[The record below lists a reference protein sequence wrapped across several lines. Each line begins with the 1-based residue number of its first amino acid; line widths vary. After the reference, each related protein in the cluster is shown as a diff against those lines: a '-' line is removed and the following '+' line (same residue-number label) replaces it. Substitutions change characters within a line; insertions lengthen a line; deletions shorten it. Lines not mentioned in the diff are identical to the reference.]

1 VPRPATA
8 PLDGLRVL
16 DLSRALA
23 GPYAT
28 MTLADLGADVIKI
41 EGPGG
46 GDDTRSWGPP
56 FVTGSSGVQESTY
69 FLSANRGKK
78 SVAADLKSEA
88 GIELILELARTA
100 DVLVENFRP
109 GVMDRLGLSSQRLL
123 EHNPR
128 LVILSISGFGAAGPD
143 AGRVGYD
150 QILQAEGGL
159 MSVTG
164 DQASGP
170 VKVGVPVA
178 DIATALL
185 GIIGVLAALRDRDRS
200 GYGQVVSTSLLAS
213 QIALHTFQGTRWLV
227 AGEVPGPSGN
237 HHPTI
242 APYGLFPTASAPIV
256 IAVGSEAIWRR
267 FAPLV
272 EIDFDDERFADNPAR
287 MNHRDDLYGAIVKAF
302 ATRPAEE
309 WTELL
314 ADAGVPAG
322 VVKTMDQVYD
332 SAQVAA
338 EDLILDVEHST
349 LGAIRLP
356 GRPLRFSRSAA
367 PAALPPPT
375 LGQHNGVV
383 RERLWEE

>member
-41 EGPGG
+41 ESPGG

-78 SVAADLKSEA
+78 SLAADLKSEA

-123 EHNPR
+123 EHNSR

-178 DIATALL
+178 DIAAALL

-287 MNHRDDLYGAIVKAF
+287 MNHCDDLHGAIAKAF

-349 LGAIRLP
+349 LGSIRLP

-383 RERLWEE
+383 REHLWEE